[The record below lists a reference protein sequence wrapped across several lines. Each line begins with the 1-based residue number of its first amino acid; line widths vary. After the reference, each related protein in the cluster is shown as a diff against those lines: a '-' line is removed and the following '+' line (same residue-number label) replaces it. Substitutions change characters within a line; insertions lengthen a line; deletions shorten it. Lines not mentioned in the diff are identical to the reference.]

1 MRVVTPTP
9 SAVVL
14 HGMTPESLWEHAPE
28 LARVDGFALA
38 VTDLPL
44 SEMLERLRGLP

>member
-14 HGMTPESLWEHAPE
+14 HDMTPEELWEHAPR
-28 LARVDGFALA
+28 LARVDGFSLA
-38 VTDLPL
+38 VTDLSL
-44 SEMLERLRGLP
+44 SGMLERLRDLP